1 MSSYELTKI
10 TNVETETTYNSI
22 KTTLQVANGTSPIE
36 KYYYGIEKIS
46 SDATGYANN
55 NSLKRLPF
63 NDVSLIESDKPT
75 YTFKNLEDNA
85 TYKIYSYGID
95 KNKYV

>member
-36 KYYYGIEKIS
+36 NIIME
-46 SDATGYANN
+46 
-55 NSLKRLPF
+55 
-63 NDVSLIESDKPT
+63 
-75 YTFKNLEDNA
+75 
-85 TYKIYSYGID
+85 
-95 KNKYV
+95 